1 MIRLFLILFGYMF
14 GLFPSGY
21 LLGKT
26 KGVDIR
32 SYGSGNVGT
41 TNSFRV
47 FGKLFGVIT
56 LVLDILKTVAAV
68 LLGVYILKATSN
80 YDAAAHMYYVMYI
93 GFGAILGHDF
103 PFYFKFKGGKGVA
116 STCGM
121 CFVLGDIRILAV
133 ALGIFIV
140 IFLLSGYVSVASIL
154 GLTSLAAVFILF
166 GQLGILSKPPVSLDS
181 KYLTETYIIII
192 LIALIGIYKHKE
204 NIKRLIKGNENRF
217 NIFGKGRN

>member
-1 MIRLFLILFGYMF
+1 MIRLFLILFGYIF

-56 LVLDILKTVAAV
+56 LVLDILKTVTAV

-80 YDAAAHMYYVMYI
+80 YDAGAHMYYVMYI

-154 GLTSLAAVFILF
+154 GLTSLAVIFILF
-166 GQLGILSKPPVSLDS
+166 GQLGILSNPPVGLDS

>member
-1 MIRLFLILFGYMF
+1 MIRLFLILFGYIF

-21 LLGKT
+21 LLGRT

-32 SYGSGNVGT
+32 SYGSGNIGT

-47 FGKLFGVIT
+47 FGKLFGVST
-56 LVLDILKTVAAV
+56 LILDILKTVLAV
-68 LLGVYILKATSN
+68 LIGVYILKISSN
-80 YDAAAHMYYVMYI
+80 YDVTAHTYYVMYI

-121 CFVLGDIRILAV
+121 GLVLGDIRILAV

-140 IFLLSGYVSVASIL
+140 IFLLSGYVSVASII
-154 GLTSLAAVFILF
+154 GLISLAAVFIFF
-166 GQLGILSKPPVSLDS
+166 GQSGILSNPPASIGS
-181 KYLTETYIIII
+181 KYLPETYAIII
-192 LIALIGIYKHKE
+192 LVALIGIYKHKE

-217 NIFGKGRN
+217 NIFGKGRK